1 MSVRVTIETASK
13 AEAEL
18 VAEELPVRARAE
30 SWRGFGVIRL
40 VAESRGEAKFFID
53 AVSRSF
59 QEHKLQWAR
68 VRYDD
73 EERVFKANG
82 PRRHTPAPALQSTD
96 SASGSAIPTTR

>member
-1 MSVRVTIETASK
+1 MAIDREEVVSVRVTIEAASK

-18 VAEELPVRARAE
+18 IAQRLPVKARAE

-40 VAESRGEAKFFID
+40 GTRNRKETESLIE

-59 QEHKLQWAR
+59 REHELQWAR

-82 PRRHTPAPALQSTD
+82 KRPA
-96 SASGSAIPTTR
+96 G

>member
-18 VAEELPVRARAE
+18 IAKQLPVNVEAH

-40 VAESRGEAKFFID
+40 GAKSVQETQELIE

-59 QEHKLQWAR
+59 REHGLQWAR

-73 EERVFKANG
+73 EERVFRANG
-82 PRRHTPAPALQSTD
+82 HRAA
-96 SASGSAIPTTR
+96 G

>member
-1 MSVRVTIETASK
+1 MGIRVTIETASK

-18 VAEELPVRARAE
+18 IARGLPVRARAE
-30 SWRGFGVIRL
+30 TWRGFGVIRL
-40 VAESRGEAKFFID
+40 GARSREETKSFVE

-59 QEHKLQWAR
+59 HEHKLQWAR

-82 PRRHTPAPALQSTD
+82 NGHRAA
-96 SASGSAIPTTR
+96 

>member
-1 MSVRVTIETASK
+1 MAVRVVIETASR

-18 VAEELPVRARAE
+18 IAEKLPVKASAD
-30 SWRGFGVIRL
+30 SWRGLGVIRL
-40 VAESRGEAKFFID
+40 ATKDKNETNELID
-53 AVSRSF
+53 AVSQGF

-82 PRRHTPAPALQSTD
+82 RQNGHRA
-96 SASGSAIPTTR
+96 G

>member
-18 VAEELPVRARAE
+18 IAQQLPVNARAE

-40 VAESRGEAKFFID
+40 GATSREETQSFID

-59 QEHKLQWAR
+59 REHKLQWAR

-82 PRRHTPAPALQSTD
+82 HLPA
-96 SASGSAIPTTR
+96 

>member
-13 AEAEL
+13 AEAQL
-18 VAEELPVRARAE
+18 IAEALPVEAEAR
-30 SWRGFGVIRL
+30 SWRGLGVIRL
-40 VAESRGEAKFFID
+40 GAESKEETNGLIE

-59 QEHKLQWAR
+59 QQHRLKWAR

-82 PRRHTPAPALQSTD
+82 NGHRAA
-96 SASGSAIPTTR
+96 

>member
-1 MSVRVTIETASK
+1 MSIRVTIEAASR

-18 VAEELPVRARAE
+18 IAQQLPVAAQAE

-40 VAESRGEAKFFID
+40 GARSRAETRDFIEAVAQ
-53 AVSRSF
+53 SF
-59 QEHKLQWAR
+59 EEHKLQWAR

-82 PRRHTPAPALQSTD
+82 RRA
-96 SASGSAIPTTR
+96 G

>member
-1 MSVRVTIETASK
+1 MPVRVTIETASK

-18 VAEELPVRARAE
+18 IAQQLPVKASAE

-40 VAESRGEAKFFID
+40 GARSRQETRDFIEA
-53 AVSRSF
+53 VRQSF
-59 QEHKLQWAR
+59 HEHKLQWAR

-82 PRRHTPAPALQSTD
+82 RRA
-96 SASGSAIPTTR
+96 G

>member
-1 MSVRVTIETASK
+1 MSVRITIEAASK
-13 AEAEL
+13 ADAEL
-18 VAEELPVRARAE
+18 IARQLPVKARAE

-40 VAESRGEAKFFID
+40 GAKSRKETEGFIE

-59 QEHKLQWAR
+59 QQHKLQWAR

-82 PRRHTPAPALQSTD
+82 YRGHAA
-96 SASGSAIPTTR
+96 

>member
-1 MSVRVTIETASK
+1 MSVRVTIEAASK

-18 VAEELPVRARAE
+18 IAQQLPVKASAQ

-40 VAESRGEAKFFID
+40 AAKSREETQSFIE
-53 AVSRSF
+53 AVSQSF
-59 QEHKLQWAR
+59 HEHKLQWAR

-82 PRRHTPAPALQSTD
+82 HRAV
-96 SASGSAIPTTR
+96 G

>member
-1 MSVRVTIETASK
+1 MPVRVTIEAASK

-18 VAEELPVRARAE
+18 IAERLPVKARAQ

-40 VAESRGEAKFFID
+40 GAKDRAETQDFIE
-53 AVSRSF
+53 AVSQSF

-82 PRRHTPAPALQSTD
+82 RR
-96 SASGSAIPTTR
+96 RR

>member
-1 MSVRVTIETASK
+1 MSRQVIIEAASK
-13 AEAEL
+13 ADAQLIAEQ
-18 VAEELPVRARAE
+18 LPIKASAE

-40 VAESRGEAKFFID
+40 GAQSREETNRLIE

-59 QEHKLQWAR
+59 REHGLKWAR

-82 PRRHTPAPALQSTD
+82 NGHRAA
-96 SASGSAIPTTR
+96 

>member
-1 MSVRVTIETASK
+1 VPVRVTIETASK

-18 VAEELPVRARAE
+18 IAQQLPVEARAQ

-40 VAESRGEAKFFID
+40 GHRSRSETKDFID

-59 QEHKLQWAR
+59 HEHKLQWAR

-82 PRRHTPAPALQSTD
+82 RRSV
-96 SASGSAIPTTR
+96 

>member
-1 MSVRVTIETASK
+1 MSVRVTIEAASK

-18 VAEELPVRARAE
+18 IAERLPIKARAQ

-40 VAESRGEAKFFID
+40 GAKDRAETEDFIE
-53 AVSRSF
+53 AVSQSF

-73 EERVFKANG
+73 EERVFKSNG
-82 PRRHTPAPALQSTD
+82 RRA
-96 SASGSAIPTTR
+96 R

>member
-1 MSVRVTIETASK
+1 LSVRVTIEAASK

-18 VAEELPVRARAE
+18 IAQQLPVKAQAQ

-40 VAESRGEAKFFID
+40 GARTRQETQEFIQ

-59 QEHKLQWAR
+59 EEHRLQWAR

-82 PRRHTPAPALQSTD
+82 HR
-96 SASGSAIPTTR
+96 AS